1 MMNVDKMDQQ
11 HKPPLNEQTD
21 LSSEEAEEIDEKI
34 QSHQVTNGEQAE
46 PTPPAGHDL
55 SSTLSQ
61 LKAEQENLQLL
72 YKLSRSLVKIVDP
85 IAVAQDALAL
95 ITQALSI
102 LRGEVLAID
111 EQTGQLQVLALV
123 GYNETARTLYQEKA
137 EMRLQHGL
145 AWRVAQSKE
154 AIALPDVNCSEYWL
168 PIPGLDDD
176 ICSAA
181 AVPMLAD
188 EKMSGIMTLL
198 SDEYHEL
205 NEDRLELLS
214 AMATQVALALQN
226 ADLFVSEQEARST
239 AEVLREAHL
248 ELTKSLDIHHI
259 AAISLK
265 YLDRLTHYDHASV
278 VLCRSK
284 DELYLSAYQGHD
296 KSIEPRSLS
305 GRQLPLSRYP
315 LIQKII
321 ETEKT
326 LIISDTQ
333 DEPEWQPVI
342 VGEATR
348 SWLGAPLTTG
358 QETIGVLISCK
369 TSPNYFHN
377 QDGRLAEALAIQTA
391 TAIQNGKLY
400 MEVQTN
406 RNRLKRLADQ
416 LITLQEAERQRV
428 SRELHDEA
436 GQALNALKVS
446 LGLIRD
452 ELPAEFAAVQQRL
465 NDAGHL
471 ADQTLNRIRTI
482 SYDLRPPELDTLGL
496 DAALEEFCED
506 FAQRTRLKI
515 EYEGYELPELADA
528 IRISFYRFLQE
539 ALTNV
544 VKHAEANE
552 VKVTLSHSDDQVCLS
567 IADNGRGFLVILPAQ
582 THSGAQGLGLL
593 GMRER
598 FEQLGGSI
606 NITSRLGKGTT
617 ITACVPWEMAA

>member
-1 MMNVDKMDQQ
+1 MDQQ
-11 HKPPLNEQTD
+11 RKPHPIEQSG
-21 LSSEEAEEIDEKI
+21 LPPEETQELDEKI
-34 QSHQVTNGEQAE
+34 QTHQVTNDTPVETTVQTE
-46 PTPPAGHDL
+46 PDL
-55 SSTLSQ
+55 TSTLSQ
-61 LKAEQENLQLL
+61 LQEEQENLQLL
-72 YKLSRSLVKIVDP
+72 YKLSRSLVKVVDP
-85 IAVAQDALAL
+85 LAVAQDALQL
-95 ITQALSI
+95 ITEALSI
-102 LRGEVLAID
+102 LRGEVLAIN
-111 EQTGQLQVLALV
+111 EQTGQLRVLALV
-123 GYNETARTLYQEKA
+123 GYNEAARTLYREKA

-154 AIALPDVNCSEYWL
+154 AVALPDVNCSEYWL
-168 PIPGLDDD
+168 PIPGLDDN

-181 AVPMLAD
+181 AVPLLAD

-198 SDEYHEL
+198 SDEFDEL
-205 NEDRLELLS
+205 NSDRLELLS

-226 ADLFVSEQEARST
+226 ADLFVSEQTARST

-248 ELTKSLDIHHI
+248 ELTQSLDIDHI

-265 YLDRLTHYDHASV
+265 YLDRLTPYDHAAV
-278 VLCRSK
+278 VLCQSK
-284 DELYLSAYQGHD
+284 DELAVSAYRGHD
-296 KSIEPRSLS
+296 KNVEPRSLS
-305 GRQLPLSRYP
+305 GQPLPLARYP

-321 ETEKT
+321 ETGKT

-333 DEPEWQPVI
+333 AEPDWQPVM

-348 SWLGAPLTTG
+348 SWLGVPLTTG
-358 QETIGVLISCK
+358 QDTLGALIASQI
-369 TSPNYFHN
+369 SPNYFDE
-377 QDGRLAEALAIQTA
+377 QDGHLAEALAIQMA
-391 TAIQNGKLY
+391 TAMQNGQLY
-400 MEVQTN
+400 TEVQTN
-406 RNRLKRLADQ
+406 RNRLRRLADQ

-446 LGLIRD
+446 LGLIHD

-465 NDAGHL
+465 KDAADL
-471 ADQTLNRIRTI
+471 TDQTLNRIRTI

-515 EYEGYELPELADA
+515 RYSGQELPELADA

-544 VKHAEANE
+544 VKHAQASE
-552 VKVTLSHSDDQVCLS
+552 VNVKLTHSDHQVCLS

-582 THSGAQGLGLL
+582 AHSGPQGLGLL
-593 GMRER
+593 GMKER

-606 NITSRLGKGTT
+606 TIASRLGEGTT
-617 ITACVPWEMAA
+617 ITAGVPWEMAA

>member
-1 MMNVDKMDQQ
+1 MDQSRQ
-11 HKPPLNEQTD
+11 SRPKEQSD
-21 LSSEEAEEIDEKI
+21 LSFDKTEEIDEKI
-34 QSHQVTNGEQAE
+34 QSHQVTSDTPAE
-46 PTPPAGHDL
+46 VAPPTDHDL
-55 SSTLSQ
+55 DPPLTQ
-61 LKAEQENLQLL
+61 LQEEQENLQLL

-85 IAVAQDALAL
+85 IAVAQDALQL
-95 ITQALSI
+95 ITEALSI

-111 EQTGQLQVLALV
+111 DQTGQLQVLALM
-123 GYNETARTLYQEKA
+123 GYDDAALDLYREKA
-137 EMRLQHGL
+137 EMRLQYGL

-168 PIPGLDDD
+168 PIPGLDDN

-198 SDEYHEL
+198 SDEFDEL
-205 NEDRLELLS
+205 NQDRLELLT
-214 AMATQVALALQN
+214 AIATQVALALQN
-226 ADLFVSEQEARST
+226 AYLFVSEQEARST

-248 ELTKSLDIHHI
+248 ELTQSLDIHRI
-259 AAISLK
+259 ATISLK
-265 YLDRLTHYDHASV
+265 YLDRLTHYDHAAV

-284 DELYLSAYQGHD
+284 AELYVSAYQGHD
-296 KSIEPRSLS
+296 KHIEPQALL
-305 GRQLPLSRYP
+305 GRQLPLSSYP

-321 ETEKT
+321 ERGKT

-333 DEPEWQPVI
+333 AEPDWQPVI

-348 SWLGAPLTTG
+348 SWLGVPLTTG
-358 QETIGVLISCK
+358 QETIGVLIAAK
-369 TSPNYFHN
+369 TSPNYFRN
-377 QDGRLAEALAIQTA
+377 QNGRLAEALAIQTA
-391 TAIQNGKLY
+391 TAIQNGQLY
-400 MEVQTN
+400 MEVQIN
-406 RNRLKRLADQ
+406 RNRLRRLADQ
-416 LITLQEAERQRV
+416 LITMQEAERQRV

-446 LGLIRD
+446 LSLIHD
-452 ELPAEFAAVQQRL
+452 DLPAEFAALQQRL
-465 NDAGHL
+465 KDASDL

-515 EYEGYELPELADA
+515 WYTGQELPELADA

-544 VKHAEANE
+544 VKHAQASE
-552 VKVTLSHSDDQVCLS
+552 VKVKLTHTDHQVCLS

-582 THSGAQGLGLL
+582 AHGGSPGLGLL
-593 GMRER
+593 GMKER

-606 NITSRLGKGTT
+606 NITSRLGEGTT
-617 ITACVPWEMAA
+617 IAACIPGEMAA

>member
-1 MMNVDKMDQQ
+1 MNIDKMDQQ
-11 HKPPLNEQTD
+11 RKPPPNEQAD
-21 LSSEEAEEIDEKI
+21 HSSQELGELDEKI
-34 QSHQVTNGEQAE
+34 QSHQVVNGENAE
-46 PTPPAGHDL
+46 TSSPIEPDL
-55 SSTLSQ
+55 TSTLSQ
-61 LKAEQENLQLL
+61 LKKEQENLQLL

-85 IAVAQDALAL
+85 IAVAQDALGL
-95 ITQALSI
+95 ITEALSI

-123 GYNETARTLYQEKA
+123 GYNEAARQLYQEKA

-145 AWRVAQSKE
+145 AWQAAQSKE
-154 AIALPDVNCSEYWL
+154 AVALPDVNCSEYWL

-198 SDEYHEL
+198 SDEYDEL
-205 NEDRLELLS
+205 NQDRLELLS

-226 ADLFVSEQEARST
+226 ADLFVSEQGARST

-259 AAISLK
+259 ATISLK
-265 YLDRLTHYDHASV
+265 YLDRLIHYDHAAV

-284 DELYLSAYQGHD
+284 DELYVSAYQGHN
-296 KSIEPRSLS
+296 KSVEPRPLS
-305 GRQLPLSRYP
+305 GRQLPLSKYP
-315 LIQKII
+315 LIQRII
-321 ETEKT
+321 ETEKMT
-326 LIISDTQ
+326 IVSDTQ
-333 DEPEWQPVI
+333 AEPDWQPVI
-342 VGEATR
+342 VGEASR
-348 SWLGAPLTTG
+348 SWLGVPLTTG
-358 QETIGVLISCK
+358 QDTIGALIASK
-369 TSPNYFHN
+369 TSPNYFHD
-377 QDGRLAEALAIQTA
+377 QDGHLAEALAIQTA
-391 TAIQNGKLY
+391 TAIQNGNLY
-400 MEVQTN
+400 TEVQTN
-406 RNRLKRLADQ
+406 RNRLRRLADQ
-416 LITLQEAERQRV
+416 LITMQEAERQRV

-452 ELPAEFAAVQQRL
+452 DLPAGFGSVQQRL
-465 NDAGHL
+465 KDAGDL

-515 EYEGYELPELADA
+515 RYEGFELPELADA

-544 VKHAEANE
+544 VKHAEASE
-552 VKVTLSHSDDQVCLS
+552 VKVKLSHNNHQVCLS

-582 THSGAQGLGLL
+582 AHSGAQGLGLL
-593 GMRER
+593 GMKER

-606 NITSRLGKGTT
+606 NIASRLGQGTT
-617 ITACVPWEMAA
+617 ITACVPWEMAS